1 MGILDLFRKKPDMA
15 KDPVCHMMVDKN
27 KARATSEYQGETYYF
42 CAPGCKHM
50 FDEDPPKYLSSDKPA
65 VEM

>member
-1 MGILDLFRKKPDMA
+1 MGILDLFRRKPDLA
-15 KDPVCHMMVDKN
+15 KDPVCHMMVDKG
-27 KARATSEYQGETYYF
+27 KAGATSEHEGETYYF

-50 FDEDPPKYLSSDKPA
+50 FDEDPAKYIGSEKPA